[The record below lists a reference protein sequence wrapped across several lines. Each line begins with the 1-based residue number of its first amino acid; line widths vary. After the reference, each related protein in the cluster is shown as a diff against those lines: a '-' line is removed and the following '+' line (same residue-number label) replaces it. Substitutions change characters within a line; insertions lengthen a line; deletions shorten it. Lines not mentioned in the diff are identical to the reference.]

1 MLKNNLI
8 SALARI
14 NLRSAML
21 GLAITAAFVSYQLI
35 TDTQSSI
42 LGRNPALML
51 MFVVLCPPSVL
62 SLAFDPEV
70 GGSDFYYLWAGIGL
84 LNAALY
90 AGVRAFI
97 AYRLKKL
104 D

>member
-1 MLKNNLI
+1 MLKTNLI
-8 SALARI
+8 TALARI

-21 GLAITAAFVSYQLI
+21 GFAITAAFVSYQLI
-35 TDTQSSI
+35 TDAQASI
-42 LGRNPALML
+42 IGRNPALML
-51 MFVVLCPPSVL
+51 MFVVLCPPSLL
-62 SLAFDPEV
+62 SLPFDAEF
-70 GGSDFYYLWAGIGL
+70 GTNGFYYLWTSIGL

-97 AYRLKKL
+97 AYRLKKV